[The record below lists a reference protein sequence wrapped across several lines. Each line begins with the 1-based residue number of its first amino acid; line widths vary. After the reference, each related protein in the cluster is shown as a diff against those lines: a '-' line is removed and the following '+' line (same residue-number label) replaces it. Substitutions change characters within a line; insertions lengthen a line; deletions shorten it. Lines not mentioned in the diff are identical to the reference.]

1 MPMSVESLA
10 SARTPGFCAGL
21 RWGILLLLPLAG
33 VAQAQRA
40 PSLAD
45 RVARL
50 EQQAAAGQGS
60 TDLVNQIEQIKTEL
74 RDQRGMI
81 EDLQHQLEQLRQAGR
96 NQYLDLDGRLQR
108 LEGAAPANG
117 GGTTPMPA
125 GTSPATSPPAAP
137 APAPANGAPVAA
149 VPAEAAPTAYGDAG
163 AQSRMQDEASAYDAA
178 LGRLKAGDYAA
189 SARAFQ
195 TFLQTFPNGVYAPNA
210 LYWLGES
217 YYVTQNYTLALAQ
230 FQAVLARYPTSD
242 KAPGALLKV
251 GLSQY
256 GLQQYPAARATFE
269 QVMQRYP
276 GSDLARTAN
285 DRLRAMQLDAVR

>member
-1 MPMSVESLA
+1 MRTTPPSSCLVA
-10 SARTPGFCAGL
+10 SRWPAATRL
-21 RWGILLLLPLAG
+21 RWAWLALLPLAAF
-33 VAQAQRA
+33 AQAQRA

-60 TDLVNQIEQIKTEL
+60 TDLVNQIEQLKTEL

-96 NQYLDLDGRLQR
+96 TQYLDLDGRLQR
-108 LEGAAPANG
+108 LEGTAAPANG
-117 GGTTPMPA
+117 GAASPPPTPATPAAAGPSPA
-125 GTSPATSPPAAP
+125 G
-137 APAPANGAPVAA
+137 
-149 VPAEAAPTAYGDAG
+149 AAPTAPAVVAADAPPTIYGDSG
-163 AQSRMQDEASAYDAA
+163 AQARVQDEASAYDAA
-178 LGRLKAGDYAA
+178 LGKLKAGDYAA

-195 TFLQTFPNGVYAPNA
+195 DFLQAFPNGVYAPNA

-256 GLQQYPAARATFE
+256 GLQQFPAARAAFE